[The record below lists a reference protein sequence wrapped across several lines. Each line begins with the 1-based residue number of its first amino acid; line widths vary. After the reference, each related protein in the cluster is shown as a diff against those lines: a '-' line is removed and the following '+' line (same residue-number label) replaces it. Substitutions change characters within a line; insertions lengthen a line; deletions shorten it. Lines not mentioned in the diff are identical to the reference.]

1 VRRFLSDAW
10 RKRRDG
16 LPATPLEIM
25 AADVAEMHPEYHDLL
40 ATLVLAI
47 AAAAPAFAAPETY
60 VADSTHTFSR
70 FSYSHFGYSTQLSR
84 FNKNSGKVVF
94 DKVAKT
100 GSVDIVIDTKSVDT
114 GYDTFNEH
122 IQGEDF
128 LDTAKYPTA
137 TFKSTKVIFECD
149 KPAKVEGNLTLK
161 GVTKPVTLTITSFQ
175 AMPHPMMK
183 KDAIG
188 ANAWTVVKRSEFN
201 AGKYAPYVGDEV
213 RIDVA
218 IEAIKE

>member
-1 VRRFLSDAW
+1 MQKLS
-10 RKRRDG
+10 K
-16 LPATPLEIM
+16 LS
-25 AADVAEMHPEYHDLL
+25 AALIL
-40 ATLVLAI
+40 AAV
-47 AAAAPAFAAPETY
+47 AAAPAMAAPETF

-114 GYDTFNEH
+114 GADVFNEH

-137 TFKSTKVIFECD
+137 TFKSTKVIFEGD

-161 GVTKPVTLTITSFQ
+161 GVTKPVTLTVTSFQ
-175 AMPHPMMK
+175 AMPHPMLK

-188 ANAWTVVKRSEFN
+188 ANAFTVVKRSEFN